1 MRSIQK
7 FRLIVGLA
15 ICCGELFSNSVA
27 RAQSCNLTIPDLS
40 FGTIDVT
47 TNTASNASTT
57 ISIQCTALLSVALR
71 VCVNVGPGTPAALN
85 ASTRYMASG
94 SNHLT
99 YGLFSDAG
107 ATSPV
112 GSNFWPAG
120 GGNPIIVDFPLFIG
134 TVTRTATLYGR
145 VYSGQQT
152 APAGTYST
160 SFGTSDAVIQYG
172 LLSLVSCNLLT
183 ATDHTTFNASA
194 GVSTNC
200 SVTAS
205 NLNFGTLGVLNAA
218 VDGNTTVSPVCTNG
232 TPYTIGL
239 NGGLSSATDPT
250 QRKMS
255 KASEFILY
263 GLYRD
268 ASRTQPFGDTPGVNT
283 VSGTGS
289 GLTQS
294 VPVYGRILPQSTPS
308 SGSYSDT
315 IVVTLTF

>member
-1 MRSIQK
+1 MLTTQII
-7 FRLIVGLA
+7 RLVVGLA
-15 ICCGELFSNSVA
+15 ICCGSFFLNSIA
-27 RAQSCNLTIPDLS
+27 WAQSCSLSIPDLS
-40 FGTIDVT
+40 FGAINVT
-47 TNTASNASTT
+47 ANAASNSATT
-57 ISIQCTALLSVALR
+57 ISVRCSALLSVALR
-71 VCVNVGPGTPAALN
+71 VCVNIGPGTPAALN
-85 ASTRYMASG
+85 ASTRYLASG
-94 SNHLT
+94 ANRLT
-99 YGLFSDAG
+99 FGLFSNAG

-120 GGNPIIVDFPLFIG
+120 GGSPIIIDFPLFIG

-152 APAGTYST
+152 APAGRYETE
-160 SFGTSDAVIQYG
+160 FGTAGAVIQYG

-183 ATDHTTFNASA
+183 ATARTNFEASA
-194 GVSTNC
+194 TVSTNC
-200 SVTAS
+200 SVNA
-205 NLNFGTLGVLNAA
+205 NDLNFGALGVLNTA
-218 VDGNTTVSPVCTNG
+218 VYANTTVSPVCTNG

-268 ASRTQPFGDTPGVNT
+268 AARTLPFGDTAGVNT

-294 VPVYGRILPQSTPS
+294 VPVYGRIPPQSTPS
-308 SGSYSDT
+308 SGLYSDT
-315 IVVTLTF
+315 IVVSLTF